1 MPANKGEILALVYGC
16 IDDINDLRSPDEAI
30 EKRPD
35 VLLVGEGGCLDSLA
49 LTTLILDLERA
60 YDAAKADPEFQRELD
75 FLRMKR
81 EKAFEDQVASGGAD
95 AHFAA
100 AMERGSTVTVCGGGS
115 FALGRARFSIRCAR
129 RESVERSSWRWTS
142 IRPR

>member
-49 LTTLILDLERA
+49 LTTLILGLERRA
-60 YDAAKADPEFQRELD
+60 SSLFGKDVSLLDGREL
-75 FLRMKR
+75 
-81 EKAFEDQVASGGAD
+81 EDD
-95 AHFAA
+95 
-100 AMERGSTVTVCGGGS
+100 
-115 FALGRARFSIRCAR
+115 LARFSTPAALA
-129 RESVERSSWRWTS
+129 ELVAEAVG
-142 IRPR
+142 P